1 MHATTCMHRPR
12 EPLVHQC
19 AQVQEYR
26 YNVKFADDFAS
37 VSYTNHN
44 FQSFAPNDSCST
56 CALSDTLVSINR
68 SAMPCDAAVHPLFWP
83 AIAWQAYPVHVTS
96 ASLYGVLHAGHTLQ
110 LLPAMGIWR
119 QPC

>member
-1 MHATTCMHRPR
+1 MQPQQYEVLKDRSKLT
-12 EPLVHQC
+12 C

-44 FQSFAPNDSCST
+44 FQSFAPNDSCAT
-56 CALSDTLVSINR
+56 CLLSDTFVGINRWATHCDRMSINLSWTADAWSQP
-68 SAMPCDAAVHPLFWP
+68 SADCHGSPEGM
-83 AIAWQAYPVHVTS
+83 
-96 ASLYGVLHAGHTLQ
+96 LHAGRIWQSLQ
-110 LLPAMGIWR
+110 ATGARR